1 MPTLSFSVSVIRP
14 QDLLVLTFDFRN
26 VDFTPPVGSTP
37 GQIAGQAGAILVA
50 HFQPQHIAEQAFYRH
65 RDGELGRGLVGVQR
79 GEQPRAARAEDQDVA
94 TELAHERV
102 RRASP

>member
-50 HFQPQHIAEQAFYRH
+50 HFQPQHIAEQAFTRSPITPAI
-65 RDGELGRGLVGVQR
+65 RGTNRRSRR
-79 GEQPRAARAEDQDVA
+79 GGSAPCSPGPAASSSPC
-94 TELAHERV
+94 
-102 RRASP
+102 RRAS